1 MSKLYP
7 RLESFEYE
15 EKIQLVEKQLANGQ
29 NYFYSANDSDLQWLP
44 VGDRAEPKEIEDLR
58 FKIISFMHS
67 ENLNPVASAQDRTVF
82 DRKLGLKLRRWLDI
96 TPSIAAD
103 NGMWAYM
110 NIVLVPDL
118 IKVRW
123 GYTEKGEERQINHER
138 YYDTNRSYLKKLWFT
153 AYLINDEELYKKL
166 KQDEIDV
173 WYDRAFNR
181 GLDNYIQQIYKSFYW
196 NLEKYKINS
205 EFGDLYRQFLKL
217 LNRKLAYIN
226 YYALNEDNM
235 QTLLDGCFQEI
246 YEEAKIT
253 KENLAVL
260 NTEPETSEQ
269 TENKSDN
276 GTTRRKV
283 VIVKRKTE
291 NEKKVQDLRRQ
302 DKSHSLTEDFENSE
316 PIGFIFGGIAFAN
329 TNSWAELY
337 KTFMSFCVK
346 KLPDTMKIL
355 ADNPH
360 FYSKSG
366 RIYFSKSEENLRK
379 AAWITDDFYIETNLS
394 ANFFVRLIIL
404 VLHYLKIPLGKFE
417 IYLKQ

>member
-29 NYFYSANDSDLQWLP
+29 DYFYSANDSDLQWLP
-44 VGDRAEPKEIEDLR
+44 VGDRAELKEIENLR

-67 ENLNPVASAQDRTVF
+67 ENLNSVAAAQERTVF
-82 DRKLGLKLRRWLDI
+82 DRKLGLKLREWLDI

-118 IKVRW
+118 IKIRW
-123 GYTEKGEERQINHER
+123 GYTEKGEKRQINHER

-173 WYDRAFNR
+173 WYDKAFNR
-181 GLDNYIQQIYKSFYW
+181 GLDNYIQQIYTSFYR
-196 NLEKYKINS
+196 NIEKYKINS
-205 EFGDLYRQFLKL
+205 ELGDWYRQFLKL

-226 YYALNEDNM
+226 YYALDINSM
-235 QTLLDGCFQEI
+235 QALLDGCFQEI
-246 YEEAKIT
+246 YQEEKIA
-253 KENLAVL
+253 KENLAIL
-260 NTEPETSEQ
+260 KTEPEISEQ
-269 TENKSDN
+269 IENKSDKE
-276 GTTRRKV
+276 TTRRKV
-283 VIVKRKTE
+283 VILKRKTE
-291 NEKKVQDLRRQ
+291 NEKKLQLLRQYKR
-302 DKSHSLTEDFENSE
+302 HTLTENFENSE
-316 PIGFIFGGIAFAN
+316 PIGFIFGGIAFSN
-329 TNSWAELY
+329 INSWAELY
-337 KTFMSFCVK
+337 KTFMSFCAK
-346 KLPDTMKIL
+346 KLPDKMKIL
-355 ADNPH
+355 SDNPH

-366 RIYFSKSEENLRK
+366 RIYFSSSEENLRK
-379 AAWITDDFYIETNLS
+379 ATWISDDFYVETNLS
-394 ANFFVRLIIL
+394 ANAFIHLIAL
-404 VLHYLKIPLGKFE
+404 VLNFLKIPISKFE